1 MEDLTCLGNLRHLKF
16 LNLIGCGK
24 LKYIFEKSALA
35 GGSDPNGLFPRL
47 RKLVMNY
54 LRELQGWTNIGEGVG
69 DNNHINS
76 SFSMAPIPLPQLTFL
91 WIEDCPNLIS
101 ILLCPNLVELYI
113 NWFNKRLQIIKKL
126 GNEKADASGS
136 TTGSS
141 NVISKLRLMQDDV
154 LWLNSFPREV
164 IQSLDELRMSS
175 ELESLKEAGDVFS
188 SCSSS
193 LRSLRIEKCRKLRS
207 VISGG
212 LEHLTALQDLTISE
226 CPNVNLLGEEEGMN
240 TIGMPWPS
248 FSHSLRNLTT
258 TNDWMPKLTSL
269 RILRFFC
276 CSKRLKERCQ
286 QPTGEDWPH
295 IQHIPSIQFHE

>member
-1 MEDLTCLGNLRHLKF
+1 MPSWARENKLATSLPNLNRLDFFGCRMEDLTCLGNLRHLKF

-91 WIEDCPNLIS
+91 WIEDCPNL
-101 ILLCPNLVELYI
+101 
-113 NWFNKRLQIIKKL
+113 
-126 GNEKADASGS
+126 
-136 TTGSS
+136 
-141 NVISKLRLMQDDV
+141 
-154 LWLNSFPREV
+154 
-164 IQSLDELRMSS
+164 
-175 ELESLKEAGDVFS
+175 
-188 SCSSS
+188 
-193 LRSLRIEKCRKLRS
+193 
-207 VISGG
+207 
-212 LEHLTALQDLTISE
+212 TISE